1 MYVQQGQID
10 NNEMKEN
17 EAPMVVSSIDV
28 LVLRMY
34 LINNEKNY
42 IKSRATMDNT

>member
-17 EAPMVVSSIDV
+17 EAPMVVSSIDA

-34 LINNEKNY
+34 LMNNEKKLY
-42 IKSRATMDNT
+42 KE